1 MDSDDDKN
9 DDNEL
14 VEQFHFVCLYL
25 RCKDKYFR
33 EENIVTIEIY
43 IKKRYRRGPVIA
55 VFYKNKRK
63 SLLIIGQRPFKKFL
77 NGRWPISGNQIIF
90 RIATGVSAA
99 INERHK
105 IAFATSAAIK

>member
-1 MDSDDDKN
+1 LDSDDDKN

-33 EENIVTIEIY
+33 EENIVTIEIC

-55 VFYKNKRK
+55 GFYKNKRK
-63 SLLIIGQRPFKKFL
+63 
-77 NGRWPISGNQIIF
+77 
-90 RIATGVSAA
+90 
-99 INERHK
+99 
-105 IAFATSAAIK
+105 